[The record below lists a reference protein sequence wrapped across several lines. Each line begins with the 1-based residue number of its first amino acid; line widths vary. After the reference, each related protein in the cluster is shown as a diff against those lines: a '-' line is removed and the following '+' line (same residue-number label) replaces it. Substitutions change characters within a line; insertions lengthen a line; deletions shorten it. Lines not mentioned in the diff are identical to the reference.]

1 MPNDDIRQVFIEYVE
16 SFGKEY
22 QDREFLEQYIRDSY
36 DLTPRGI
43 TMVTRS
49 EALNAFEQLRAEAA
63 GVPEMSLE
71 EINEEIAAVRA
82 ERRARKAAAV

>member
-43 TMVTRS
+43 VDGPGLLDVDYNKVS
-49 EALNAFEQLRAEAA
+49 AYGHFGKEDLPWEQ
-63 GVPEMSLE
+63 
-71 EINEEIAAVRA
+71 
-82 ERRARKAAAV
+82 